1 MSENIIKYNARVT
14 QKRDTEANWN
24 NAVNFIPL
32 RGEIIVYEIDNTH
45 ATPRFKVGDG
55 VTTIVNL
62 PFSDN
67 TISGTVTKEI
77 GGISKNTVYTD
88 ASIVEILTDLLFP
101 YVAFSFTGI
110 STTESTGTLEYGTTR
125 TISKVTP
132 KFTLGSKPI
141 TSVKIGA
148 TSGGDDLY
156 TGTTATN
163 NTAITLTNSITFD
176 GTTGGGVYCTLSDG
190 ETSLTKSAFVSYA
203 YYTYYA
209 VTDST
214 DTPTSWTPVGSA
226 AVTDIAITA
235 NAGQYIWIASSG
247 NYTGICEL
255 NELSG
260 KYNSA
265 AETTKT
271 TGNTI
276 VNSKNYTCEN
286 KYNFYRLTSARS
298 GSGSSKF
305 KLA

>member
-1 MSENIIKYNARVT
+1 MANKTVNTRIQNKYDTQENFSQAT
-14 QKRDTEANWN
+14 FT
-24 NAVNFIPL
+24 PL
-32 RGEIIVYEIDNTH
+32 KGEILFYDVDGSLEN
-45 ATPRFKVGDG
+45 RKMKVGDG
-55 VTTIVNL
+55 ETAIGNL
-62 PFSDN
+62 PFFDKR
-67 TISGTVTKEI
+67 ISGTVTKEI
-77 GGISKNTVYTD
+77 GGISKNKVYTD
-88 ASIVEILTDLLFP
+88 AKVADVLSDLLFP
-101 YVAFSFTGI
+101 YVAPTFSSI
-110 STTESTGTLEYGTTR
+110 STTEGAGTLEYGTTR

-141 TSVKIGA
+141 TSVKIGT
-148 TSGGDDLY
+148 TSGGNDLY

-214 DTPTSWTPVGSA
+214 DTPTSWTPVGSTS
-226 AVTDIAITA
+226 VTDVAITA